1 MESFIRDPMLSH
13 MVKNKLF
20 NSNQHGFLP
29 RRNCTTQ
36 LLEVIESWYEIIE
49 QKGYID
55 VIYTDFAKAFDSVP
69 HIRLIRKVES
79 YGIKGNLLSWIKSF
93 LTSRRQR
100 VNVNGSMSRWSDV
113 KSGVP
118 QGSVLGPILFL
129 IYINDMP
136 MVVKNTCK
144 LFADDAKVFADISK
158 GVNIQNDIDN
168 LHSWAETWQLPFNE
182 KKCKSL
188 HIGRNNPEQKYNMN
202 GHILED
208 VSMQKDLG
216 IIVDKELKFHEQ
228 TAAAVKKA
236 NQVLGIIKKTIYTKS
251 KNTIPLLYMSLV
263 RPHLEYANAAWGP
276 HYKMDQQKIE
286 KVQRRATKLIED
298 IKHLSYQDR
307 LRNLNMPSLQ
317 HRRLRGDIIETYK
330 IVTGLYDVDK
340 ETFFKPARQLGT
352 RGHCHK
358 LYKQHAGS
366 FLKQKSF
373 GNRVVNEWNQL
384 PKHVVEAKSVNT
396 FKNLLDAHWLNRK
409 FDTPF

>member
-1 MESFIRDPMLSH
+1 MMLYYR
-13 MVKNKLF
+13 MVKNKFF

-36 LLEVIESWYEIIE
+36 LLEVIESWYETIE
-49 QKGYID
+49 KKGYID

-69 HIRLIRKVES
+69 QLRLIRKIES
-79 YGIKGNLLSWIKSF
+79 YGIKGKLLSWIKSF

-100 VNVNGSMSRWSDV
+100 VNVNGKMSRWTEV
-113 KSGVP
+113 KGGVP

-129 IYINDMP
+129 IYITNMP
-136 MVVKNTCK
+136 MMVKNTCK
-144 LFADDAKVFADISK
+144 LFADDAKVFGDVSK
-158 GVNIQNDIDN
+158 DGINLQNDIDN
-168 LHSWAETWQLPFNE
+168 LHSWSETWQLPFNE

-188 HIGRNNPEQKYNMN
+188 HIGRNNPEQNYKMN

-208 VSMQKDLG
+208 VTMQKDLG

-236 NQVLGIIKKTIYTKS
+236 NQVLGIIKKTIYTKN
-251 KNTIPLLYMSLV
+251 KITIPLLYMSLV
-263 RPHLEYANAAWGP
+263 RPNLDYANTEWGP

-286 KVQRRATKLIED
+286 RVQRRATKLIED
-298 IKHLSYQDR
+298 IKYLSYEER
-307 LRNLNMPSLQ
+307 LCNLNMPSLQ
-317 HRRLRGDIIETYK
+317 HRRLRGDMIATYK
-330 IVTGLYDVDK
+330 IVTGIYDVDK
-340 ETFFKPARQLGT
+340 ETFFKPAIELGT

-366 FLKQKSF
+366 FLKQNSF
-373 GNRVVNEWNQL
+373 GNRVVNEWNKL
-384 PKHVVEAKSVNT
+384 PRHVIEATNVNM
-396 FKNLLDAHWLNRK
+396 FKNLLDAHWFDRK